1 MNTEELRSKSIDELV
16 KVILDLRKDQFND
29 RFQKAQGAL
38 ENTAKIRNTR
48 RDIARVKTILNEKR
62 AAEAKTAGTKAA

>member
-1 MNTEELRSKSIDELV
+1 MCIRDRV
-16 KVILDLRKDQFND
+16 KVVLDLRKDQFND

-38 ENTAKIRNTR
+38 ENTAQVRNKR

-62 AAEAKTAGTKAA
+62 AAEANADAGKKAA